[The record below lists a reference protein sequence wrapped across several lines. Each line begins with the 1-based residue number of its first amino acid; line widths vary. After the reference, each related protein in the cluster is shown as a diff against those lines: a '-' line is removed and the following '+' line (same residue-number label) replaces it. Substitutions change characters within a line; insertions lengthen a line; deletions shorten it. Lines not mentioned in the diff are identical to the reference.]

1 MQPTFYASTY
11 VDILRGGVL
20 NTDISTRIRDFQL
33 GGDFS
38 LSPSTGQLQSYTVGV
53 SLDRPR
59 EKISLQA
66 INGINSFLAT
76 YHQRFNEQVE
86 VAYKA
91 EWNAN
96 ASALAMEVGAKYNLF
111 AGGFLK
117 VHYEL
122 SLLSFH

>member
-1 MQPTFYASTY
+1 M
-11 VDILRGGVL
+11 
-20 NTDISTRIRDFQL
+20 
-33 GGDFS
+33 
-38 LSPSTGQLQSYTVGV
+38 SPSTGQLQSYTVGV

-117 VHYEL
+117 VHQ
-122 SLLSFH
+122 